1 MKLITHYG
9 TIIVVFGLMGWLLF
23 LYGNLITNF
32 NLKRQ
37 IQTLQKKN
45 QSIDNELKFIKRERE
60 RMALSALDIE
70 KLLIDKIVV
79 SDVKRKKYFNEAKKE
94 ILNTHGIEKNLQK
107 LCLEHSGFSF
117 CDDSGNRS
125 NSNN

>member
-1 MKLITHYG
+1 MKLTSHYL
-9 TIIVVFGLMGWLLF
+9 IIIAFFGLMGWLLF
-23 LYGNLITNF
+23 LYENLITNF

-45 QSIDNELKFIKRERE
+45 RSIDHELKFIKRERE
-60 RMALSALDIE
+60 RLALSALDTE

-94 ILNTHGIEKNLQK
+94 ILNTHGIDKNLQK
-107 LCLEHSGFSF
+107 LCLEHRGFSF
-117 CDDSGNRS
+117 CSDPAKRS